1 MRRRRRREAQEGARG
16 SEGVVKA
23 PLRRTLAVAHKE
35 VLHIIRDSR
44 AVYMALGLPVVMLML
59 FGYGISQ
66 DVDHIPMSV
75 ADEDHTPASRRLS
88 EALVAAGD
96 FTRGADLPSAEDADA
111 VFRSGRVKAVLA
123 IPRGYG
129 RDLARGLPAA
139 AQLLVDGSDGT
150 TATIAMGDAA
160 GIVQATAAGR
170 AVRAS
175 LNQGPRVRAR
185 FNPAM
190 RSAYN
195 MVSGVIVLILA
206 MVASLLAS
214 LTIAREW
221 ERGSMEQLF
230 ATPVGRVEII
240 VGKLIPYAG
249 LGFVQTLLVLTL
261 GSYLFDVPLRGS
273 LVTLFVSS
281 TLFLLAML
289 GTGLTA
295 SIMAKSQLVA
305 VQFAMLVSYM
315 PVAML
320 SGFMFPIENMPW
332 WLQGI
337 SMAVPGRYYLTTLRG
352 VLLKG
357 NGFEVLARDVVAL
370 AAFAAATLALAVWR
384 FRRRLA

>member
-1 MRRRRRREAQEGARG
+1 VTRF
-16 SEGVVKA
+16 V
-23 PLRRTLAVAHKE
+23 RRTIAVAHKE
-35 VLHIIRDSR
+35 ILHIIRDPR

-59 FGYGISQ
+59 FGYGVSQ
-66 DVDHIPMSV
+66 DIDHISMAV
-75 ADEDHTPASRRLS
+75 ADQDGTPASRRLS
-88 EALVAAGD
+88 EALVAGGD
-96 FTRGADLPSAEDADA
+96 FVREADLASPDDAESAL
-111 VFRSGRVKAVLA
+111 RSGRVKAVLVV
-123 IPRGYG
+123 PRGLE

-150 TATIAMGDAA
+150 TATVALGDAA
-160 GIVQATAAGR
+160 GIVQATSSAR

-175 LNQGPRVRAR
+175 LSIGPRVRVR

-195 MVSGVIVLILA
+195 MVSGVTVLILA
-206 MVASLLAS
+206 MVTSLLTA

-230 ATPVGRVEII
+230 ATPVGRGEII

-249 LGFVQTLLVLTL
+249 LGLVQTLLVVTL
-261 GSYLFDVPLRGS
+261 GSYMFDVPIRGS
-273 LVTLFVSS
+273 LGILCGSS

-289 GTGLTA
+289 GMGLLT
-295 SIMAKSQLVA
+295 SVITKSQLVA
-305 VQFAMLVSYM
+305 VEFALVLSFM
-315 PVAML
+315 PVTML
-320 SGFMFPIENMPW
+320 SGFMFPIQNMPS
-332 WLQGI
+332 WLQWI

-357 NGFEVLARDVVAL
+357 NGLDVLAGDVIAL
-370 AAFAAATLALAVWR
+370 AIFAATTLAFAVWR

>member
-1 MRRRRRREAQEGARG
+1 MCRRWRRKVEERARG
-16 SEGVVKA
+16 SENVVRQA
-23 PLRRTLAVAHKE
+23 LRRTVAIAHKE
-35 VLHIIRDSR
+35 VLHIIRDAR

-66 DVDHIPMSV
+66 DVDHIPVSV
-75 ADEDHTPASRRLS
+75 ADEDHTPASRRLI
-88 EALVAAGD
+88 EALVAGGD
-96 FTRGADLPSAEDADA
+96 FVRDADLGTPDDAEAA
-111 VFRSGRVKAVLA
+111 FRSGRVKAVLA
-123 IPRGYG
+123 VPRGYG
-129 RDLARGLPAA
+129 RDLARGLPAS

-160 GIVQATAAGR
+160 GILQATSSGR
-170 AVRAS
+170 ASRAS
-175 LNQGPRVRAR
+175 LTEGPRVRAR

-230 ATPVGRVEII
+230 ATPVGRIQII

-261 GSYLFDVPLRGS
+261 GSTMFDVPIRGS
-273 LVTLFVSS
+273 LVTLFLSS

-295 SIMAKSQLVA
+295 SIIAKSQLVA
-305 VQFAMLVSYM
+305 VQFAMLISYM

-357 NGFEVLARDVVAL
+357 NGLDVLGRDILAL
-370 AAFAAATLALAVWR
+370 AAFAVGTLALAVWR

>member
-1 MRRRRRREAQEGARG
+1 VR
-16 SEGVVKA
+16 KA
-23 PLRRTLAVAHKE
+23 LRRTVAIAHKE
-35 VLHIIRDSR
+35 VLHILRDARS
-44 AVYMALGLPVVMLML
+44 VYMALGLPVVMLML

-66 DVDHIPMSV
+66 DVDHVPLSV
-75 ADEDHTPASRRLS
+75 ADEDRTPASRRLS
-88 EALVAAGD
+88 QAFVAAGD
-96 FTRGADLPSAEDADA
+96 FVRVDDLPSADQAEAA
-111 VFRSGRVKAVLA
+111 FRTGRIKAVLA
-123 IPRGYG
+123 IPKGYA

-160 GIVQATAAGR
+160 GIVQATSSAR
-170 AVRAS
+170 ALRAS
-175 LNQGPRVRAR
+175 LSDGPRVRAR
-185 FNPAM
+185 FNPGM

-230 ATPVGRVEII
+230 ATPVSRVEIL
-240 VGKLIPYAG
+240 VGKLIPYVG
-249 LGFVQTLLVLTL
+249 LGFVQTLLVITL
-261 GSYLFDVPLRGS
+261 GSYMFDVPIRGS

-332 WLQGI
+332 WLRGI

-357 NGFEVLARDVVAL
+357 NGLDVLARDLLAL
-370 AAFAAATLALAVWR
+370 AVFAVATLALALWR

>member
-1 MRRRRRREAQEGARG
+1 
-16 SEGVVKA
+16 VKA

>member
-1 MRRRRRREAQEGARG
+1 MR
-16 SEGVVKA
+16 KA
-23 PLRRTLAVAHKE
+23 LRRTVAIAHKE
-35 VLHIIRDSR
+35 VLHILRDAR

-66 DVDHIPMSV
+66 DVDHVPLSV
-75 ADEDHTPASRRLS
+75 ADEDRTPASRRLS
-88 EALVAAGD
+88 ESFTAGGD
-96 FTRGADLPSAEDADA
+96 FVRVADLPSADEAEA
-111 VFRSGRVKAVLA
+111 ALRAGRVKAVLA
-123 IPRGYG
+123 IPRGYA
-129 RDLARGLPAA
+129 RDLARGLPAG
-139 AQLLVDGSDGT
+139 AQLLLDGSDGT

-160 GIVQATAAGR
+160 GIVQATSSVHALH
-170 AVRAS
+170 AS
-175 LNQGPRVRAR
+175 LSQGPRVRAR
-185 FNPAM
+185 FNPGM

-230 ATPVGRVEII
+230 ATPVSRAEILI
-240 VGKLIPYAG
+240 GKLIPYAG
-249 LGFVQTLLVLTL
+249 LGLVQTLLVITL
-261 GSYLFDVPLRGS
+261 GSYMFDVPIRGS
-273 LVTLFVSS
+273 IATLFVSS

-295 SIMAKSQLVA
+295 SIIAKSQLVA
-305 VQFAMLVSYM
+305 VQFAMLISYM

-332 WLQGI
+332 WLRGI

-357 NGFEVLARDVVAL
+357 NGLDVLARDVLAL
-370 AAFAAATLALAVWR
+370 AFFAVATLALALWR
-384 FRRRLA
+384 FRRRLT

>member
-1 MRRRRRREAQEGARG
+1 MRRA
-16 SEGVVKA
+16 
-23 PLRRTLAVAHKE
+23 LRRTVAIAHKE
-35 VLHIIRDSR
+35 VLHILRDAR
-44 AVYMALGLPVVMLML
+44 AVYMALGLPVVMLLL

-66 DVDHIPMSV
+66 DVDHVPVSV
-75 ADEDHTPASRRLS
+75 ADEDRTPASRRLT
-88 EALVAAGD
+88 EAFVAAGD
-96 FTRGADLPSAEDADA
+96 FVRAEDLVSADDA
-111 VFRSGRVKAVLA
+111 EAAFRSGRIKAVLA

-129 RDLARGLPAA
+129 RSLSRGLPAPV
-139 AQLLVDGSDGT
+139 QLLVDGSDGA
-150 TATIAMGDAA
+150 TATIVMGDAA
-160 GIVQATAAGR
+160 GIVQATSTVR
-170 AVRAS
+170 ATRAS
-175 LNQGPRVRAR
+175 LAQGPRVRAR
-185 FNPAM
+185 FNQAM

-206 MVASLLAS
+206 MLAALLTA

-221 ERGSMEQLF
+221 EQGSMEQLF
-230 ATPVGRVEII
+230 ATPVRRVEI
-240 VGKLIPYAG
+240 VAGKLIAYLG
-249 LGFVQTLLVLTL
+249 LGLVQTLLVITM
-261 GSYLFDVPLRGS
+261 GSYLFDVPIRGS
-273 LVTLFVSS
+273 LVTLFASS

-295 SIMAKSQLVA
+295 SIIAKSQLVA

-357 NGFEVLARDVVAL
+357 NGLDVLARDLFAL
-370 AAFAAATLALAVWR
+370 AAFAVGTLALALWR
-384 FRRRLA
+384 FRRRLE

>member
-1 MRRRRRREAQEGARG
+1 MAI
-16 SEGVVKA
+16 
-23 PLRRTLAVAHKE
+23 AHKE
-35 VLHIIRDSR
+35 VLHIIRDAR

-75 ADEDHTPASRRLS
+75 ADQDRTPASRRLS

-96 FTRGADLPSAEDADA
+96 FVRGADLASADDAEA
-111 VFRSGRVKAVLA
+111 AFRSGRVKAVLA

-160 GIVQATAAGR
+160 GIVHATASAG

-175 LNQGPRVRAR
+175 LDQGPRVRAR
-185 FNPAM
+185 FNPGM
-190 RSAYN
+190 RSAHN

-221 ERGSMEQLF
+221 ERGSIEQLF

-240 VGKLIPYAG
+240 AGKLIPYAG
-249 LGFVQTLLVLTL
+249 LGFVQTLLVITL
-261 GSYLFDVPLRGS
+261 GSYMFDVPIRGS
-273 LVTLFVSS
+273 LVTLFGSS
-281 TLFLLAML
+281 ALFLLGML
-289 GTGLTA
+289 GTGLVA

-305 VQFAMLVSYM
+305 VQFAMLVSYL

-337 SMAVPGRYYLTTLRG
+337 SMTVPGRYYLTTLRG

-357 NGFEVLARDVVAL
+357 NGLDVLARDVVAL
-370 AAFAAATLALAVWR
+370 AIFAAAVLSLAVWR

>member
-1 MRRRRRREAQEGARG
+1 VRGRRHRDGEGGAR
-16 SEGVVKA
+16 EGGVGVNQS
-23 PLRRTLAVAHKE
+23 LRRTRAIAHKE
-35 VLHIIRDSR
+35 VLHIIRDAR

-66 DVDHIPMSV
+66 DVDHISMGV
-75 ADEDHTPASRRLS
+75 ADEDRTPASRRLS
-88 EALVAAGD
+88 EALAASGD
-96 FTRGADLPSAEDADA
+96 FAREADLASADGAEAA
-111 VFRSGRVKAVLA
+111 FRSGRVRTVLVV
-123 IPRGYG
+123 PRGYG

-139 AQLLVDGSDGT
+139 AQLLVDGSDGA

-160 GIVQATAAGR
+160 GIVKATSSARPA
-170 AVRAS
+170 RAS
-175 LNQGPRVRAR
+175 LGQGPRVRAR

-230 ATPVGRVEII
+230 ATPVGRLEII

-249 LGFVQTLLVLTL
+249 LGFVQTLLVITL
-261 GSYLFDVPLRGS
+261 GSYMFDVPIHGS

-295 SIMAKSQLVA
+295 SIIAKSQLVA

-332 WLQGI
+332 WLRGV

-357 NGFEVLARDVVAL
+357 NGLDVLARDVLAL
-370 AAFAAATLALAVWR
+370 AVFAAALLALAVWR

>member
-1 MRRRRRREAQEGARG
+1 
-16 SEGVVKA
+16 
-23 PLRRTLAVAHKE
+23 
-35 VLHIIRDSR
+35 
-44 AVYMALGLPVVMLML
+44 
-59 FGYGISQ
+59 
-66 DVDHIPMSV
+66 
-75 ADEDHTPASRRLS
+75 
-88 EALVAAGD
+88 
-96 FTRGADLPSAEDADA
+96 
-111 VFRSGRVKAVLA
+111 
-123 IPRGYG
+123 
-129 RDLARGLPAA
+129 
-139 AQLLVDGSDGT
+139 
-150 TATIAMGDAA
+150 
-160 GIVQATAAGR
+160 
-170 AVRAS
+170 
-175 LNQGPRVRAR
+175 
-185 FNPAM
+185 M

-230 ATPVGRVEII
+230 ATPVSRVEIL

-249 LGFVQTLLVLTL
+249 LGFVQTLLVITL
-261 GSYLFDVPLRGS
+261 GSYLFDVPIRGS

-332 WLQGI
+332 WLRGI

-357 NGFEVLARDVVAL
+357 NGLDVLARDVLAL
-370 AAFAAATLALAVWR
+370 AVFAVATLALALWR

>member
-1 MRRRRRREAQEGARG
+1 MRRRRRREAEEGARR
-16 SEGVVKA
+16 SEDVVKRA
-23 PLRRTLAVAHKE
+23 IRRTVAIAHKE
-35 VLHIIRDSR
+35 VLHIIRDAR

-66 DVDHIPMSV
+66 DVDHIPLSV
-75 ADEDHTPASRRLS
+75 ADDDGTPASRRLR
-88 EALVAAGD
+88 EALVASGD
-96 FTRGADLPSAEDADA
+96 FVREADVASADDAEA
-111 VFRSGRVKAVLA
+111 AFRSGRVKAVLV
-123 IPRGYG
+123 ISRGYG
-129 RDLARGLPAA
+129 RDLARGIAA
-139 AQLLVDGSDGT
+139 PIQLLVDGSDGT

-160 GIVQATAAGR
+160 GIVQATSSGR
-170 AVRAS
+170 VVRAS
-175 LNQGPRVRAR
+175 LSQGPRIRAR

-206 MVASLLAS
+206 MVASLLAA

-230 ATPVGRVEII
+230 ATPVGRLEII
-240 VGKLIPYAG
+240 VGKLIAYAG

-261 GSYLFDVPLRGS
+261 GSYMFDVPIRGS
-273 LVTLFVSS
+273 LWTLFGSS

-295 SIMAKSQLVA
+295 SIIAKSQLVA
-305 VQFAMLVSYM
+305 VQFAMLISYM

-332 WLQGI
+332 WLRGI

-357 NGFEVLARDVVAL
+357 NGLDVLGRDI
-370 AAFAAATLALAVWR
+370 LALAVFALAMLAIAMWR

>member
-1 MRRRRRREAQEGARG
+1 VRK
-16 SEGVVKA
+16 V
-23 PLRRTLAVAHKE
+23 LRRTVAIAHKE
-35 VLHIIRDSR
+35 VLHILRDAR

-66 DVDHIPMSV
+66 DVDHVPLSV
-75 ADEDHTPASRRLS
+75 ADEDRTPASRRLS
-88 EALVAAGD
+88 ESFVAGGD
-96 FTRGADLPSAEDADA
+96 FVRVQNLTSADQAEAA
-111 VFRSGRVKAVLA
+111 FRAGRVKAVLA

-129 RDLARGLPAA
+129 RDLARGLPAG

-160 GIVQATAAGR
+160 GIVQATSP
-170 AVRAS
+170 VRALHAS
-175 LNQGPRVRAR
+175 LSEGPRVRAR
-185 FNPAM
+185 FNPGM

-230 ATPVGRVEII
+230 ATPVNRAEILL
-240 VGKLIPYAG
+240 GKLIPYAG
-249 LGFVQTLLVLTL
+249 LGLVQTLLVITL
-261 GSYLFDVPLRGS
+261 GSSMFDVPIRGS

-295 SIMAKSQLVA
+295 SIMAK
-305 VQFAMLVSYM
+305 
-315 PVAML
+315 
-320 SGFMFPIENMPW
+320 
-332 WLQGI
+332 
-337 SMAVPGRYYLTTLRG
+337 
-352 VLLKG
+352 
-357 NGFEVLARDVVAL
+357 
-370 AAFAAATLALAVWR
+370 
-384 FRRRLA
+384 

>member
-1 MRRRRRREAQEGARG
+1 VRQA
-16 SEGVVKA
+16 
-23 PLRRTLAVAHKE
+23 LRRTKAVAHKE
-35 VLHIIRDSR
+35 VLHILRDAR
-44 AVYMALGLPVVMLML
+44 AVYMALGLPVVMLLL
-59 FGYGISQ
+59 FGFGISQ
-66 DVDHIPMSV
+66 DVDHITVSV
-75 ADEDHTPASRRLS
+75 ADEDRTPASRRLS
-88 EALVAAGD
+88 ESLVAGGD
-96 FTRGADLPSAEDADA
+96 FVREADLATADDAEDA
-111 VFRSGRVKAVLA
+111 FRTGHVEAVLV
-123 IPRGYG
+123 IPTGYG
-129 RDLARGLPAA
+129 RALARGLPAT

-160 GIVQATAAGR
+160 GIVQATSS
-170 AVRAS
+170 VRVARGS
-175 LNQGPRVRAR
+175 PSQGPRVRAR

-221 ERGSMEQLF
+221 ERGSMEQLL
-230 ATPVGRVEII
+230 ATPVRRVEII
-240 VGKLIPYAG
+240 VGKLVPYAG

-261 GSYLFDVPLRGS
+261 GSYMFDVPIRGS
-273 LVTLFVSS
+273 LVTLFLSS
-281 TLFLLAML
+281 SLFLLAML

-295 SIMAKSQLVA
+295 SIIAKSQLVA

-332 WLQGI
+332 WLRGI

-357 NGFEVLARDVVAL
+357 NGLDVLGRDVVAL
-370 AAFAAATLALAVWR
+370 AVFAVAMLALAVWR